1 MTDMTLDE
9 IQDEIN
15 RLRKQV
21 DTQKLELRVLEQ
33 EYERRIKAKEGE
45 IEATESVVEEL
56 RRDFFKRLEKK
67 QKEREAAG
75 LQKQSSNYGG
85 IQELLDTYKDVT
97 ESL

>member
-1 MTDMTLDE
+1 MTDMTSDE
-9 IQDEIN
+9 IQDEMN

-21 DTQKLELRVLEQ
+21 DTQKWELRVLQQ
-33 EYERRIKAKEGE
+33 ELEGRIKAKEGE
-45 IEATESVVEEL
+45 IERTESEVEEL
-56 RRDFFKRLEKK
+56 RRDFFKTLAIE

-75 LQKQSSNYGG
+75 LQKQSSNYRG

>member
-21 DTQKLELRVLEQ
+21 DTQKWELRVLKQ
-33 EYERRIKAKEGE
+33 EYEERIQAKEGE

-56 RRDFFKRLEKK
+56 RRDLFKTLKIE

-75 LQKQSSNYGG
+75 LRKQSGNCRG
-85 IQELLDTYKDVT
+85 IQELLDTYKGVT

>member
-1 MTDMTLDE
+1 MKAKTSSE
-9 IQDEIN
+9 IQDEMN

-21 DTQKLELRVLEQ
+21 DTQKWELRVLKQ
-33 EYERRIKAKEGE
+33 ELKERIQAKEGE

-56 RRDFFKRLEKK
+56 RRDFFKKLAIE

-75 LQKQSSNYGG
+75 LQKQSSNCGG